1 MIAALA
7 PIAISSASDGLD
19 GIIARRFNQVSK
31 IGQIL
36 DPIADRLLIF
46 CSILALSVAGI
57 IPWWMLIIVGLR
69 DPWMAIQVL
78 WLAQYGYGPLPVH
91 FVGKAGTALLMIS
104 IVGLIFADLG
114 TSTFFHLLYIAALAA
129 GIWGHRHVL
138 ARRIYLYQA
147 GRRIATQGTGGEVWR
162 LRPRPRSHS
171 PYPKENEP
179 VRRRAVFS
187 HSVRGAESHHA
198 LSPDDAA
205 AIRTRRRRKTND
217 DSLQLIDDLCQ
228 SSDGSDVLRLTT
240 GP

>member
-1 MIAALA
+1 
-7 PIAISSASDGLD
+7 
-19 GIIARRFNQVSK
+19 FNQVSK

-69 DPWMAIQVL
+69 DLWMAIQVL

-129 GIWGHRHVL
+129 GIWGIAMYWL
-138 ARRIYLYQA
+138 AGYIY
-147 GRRIATQGTGGEVWR
+147 TKQGVGLLRKELGEK
-162 LRPRPRSHS
+162 
-171 PYPKENEP
+171 Y
-179 VRRRAVFS
+179 
-187 HSVRGAESHHA
+187 GA
-198 LSPDDAA
+198 
-205 AIRTRRRRKTND
+205 
-217 DSLQLIDDLCQ
+217 
-228 SSDGSDVLRLTT
+228 
-240 GP
+240 